1 MSIEKAGRWEKH
13 PGDPF
18 YFSLSNFLPVQ
29 NGLHQLVI
37 LVIAQLQG
45 EEGHVPGQQVQ
56 EDGVPLPVG
65 QLQQA
70 GAGDPLQHALAAL
83 PDLPRPAVGGEQ
95 VHILRHPTLG
105 DKGDDAPVLI
115 PGQVQAGLLPDLP
128 QEAVLRALV
137 RLELAAHA
145 DPLVLVYVVLNYEVV
160 WTSANE
166 NIATV
171 RGGMTK
177 ATVTGVAEGTTTVTA
192 TATDK
197 DTGASFTATIP
208 VTVNYYPDLND
219 ALNVQ
224 GGNLNFVSTGTYAW
238 QIDMTTFSA
247 RLAGTSTNSGAGNSQ
262 SAVTMDTVHLSAGD
276 KLTFAWAVSSEANY
290 DKLKFYVNGNVVE
303 NISGETTIWNRYE
316 YTAPSDGNYIFK
328 WSYEK
333 DSSVNKGQDKG
344 WVDDISI
351 TYVNPPYTLGD
362 VDNDGRITISDALMT
377 MRYAMGTAALT
388 DTQILAADFDGNGT
402 VSITDA
408 TMILRAAMIAD

>member
-1 MSIEKAGRWEKH
+1 M
-13 PGDPF
+13 
-18 YFSLSNFLPVQ
+18 L
-29 NGLHQLVI
+29 
-37 LVIAQLQG
+37 
-45 EEGHVPGQQVQ
+45 
-56 EDGVPLPVG
+56 
-65 QLQQA
+65 
-70 GAGDPLQHALAAL
+70 
-83 PDLPRPAVGGEQ
+83 
-95 VHILRHPTLG
+95 
-105 DKGDDAPVLI
+105 
-115 PGQVQAGLLPDLP
+115 
-128 QEAVLRALV
+128 
-137 RLELAAHA
+137 
-145 DPLVLVYVVLNYEVV
+145 
-160 WTSANE
+160 TS
-166 NIATV
+166 
-171 RGGMTK
+171 
-177 ATVTGVAEGTTTVTA
+177 
-192 TATDK
+192 
-197 DTGASFTATIP
+197 P
-208 VTVNYYPDLND
+208 YPDLND

-333 DSSVNKGQDKG
+333 DGSVNKGQDKG